1 MNELLNCKGLSPL
14 LIKKILQK
22 PEPNRPRSMY
32 IAVVFVN
39 VC

>member
-1 MNELLNCKGLSPL
+1 MNSEIVKVSPL

-22 PEPNRPRSMY
+22 PKPDRPSSMY

-39 VC
+39 EC